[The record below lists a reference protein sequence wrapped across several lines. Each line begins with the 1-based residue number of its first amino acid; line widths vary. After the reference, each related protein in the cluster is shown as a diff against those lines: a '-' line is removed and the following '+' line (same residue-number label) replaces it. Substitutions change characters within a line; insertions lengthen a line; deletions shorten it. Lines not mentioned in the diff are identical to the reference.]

1 MSAEDSW
8 PDLGRRMVPN
18 SGPSYNKL
26 TRDAAMRDERLNDDG
41 YVMPFPAPA
50 PVPAWQHRAVTPEQ
64 QLNRRVG
71 IPLAIGTGI
80 TFLVCGAGAVVGVI
94 WALSW

>member
-1 MSAEDSW
+1 MSANDSW
-8 PDLGRRMVPN
+8 PDLGSRMIPN
-18 SGPSYNKL
+18 SGPSREQLARN
-26 TRDAAMRDERLNDDG
+26 RERLDDDG
-41 YVMPFPAPA
+41 FIMPFPPPA
-50 PVPAWQHRAVTPEQ
+50 PIPAWQHRAVTPEQ

>member
-1 MSAEDSW
+1 MSADMLDED
-8 PDLGRRMVPN
+8 R
-18 SGPSYNKL
+18 
-26 TRDAAMRDERLNDDG
+26 
-41 YVMPFPAPA
+41 YVMPFPPPA
-50 PVPAWQHRAVTPEQ
+50 LVPAWKHRAVTPEQ